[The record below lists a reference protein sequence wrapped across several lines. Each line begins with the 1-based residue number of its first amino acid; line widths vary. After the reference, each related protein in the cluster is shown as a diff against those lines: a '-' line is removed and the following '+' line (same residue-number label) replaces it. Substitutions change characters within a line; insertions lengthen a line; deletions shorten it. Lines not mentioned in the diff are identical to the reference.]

1 MKRKNLMN
9 GSLLNGIVGEMI
21 LILFGIIVVLV
32 VGTVLNIIF
41 AVNEPDDDIRD
52 ENDSFN
58 ENKTKE

>member
-21 LILFGIIVVLV
+21 LILFGIIVVLAI
-32 VGTVLNIIF
+32 GTVLNIIF

>member
-1 MKRKNLMN
+1 ML
-9 GSLLNGIVGEMI
+9 IV
-21 LILFGIIVVLV
+21 FGIIALLTI
-32 VGTVLNIIF
+32 GTVLNVIF

>member
-1 MKRKNLMN
+1 
-9 GSLLNGIVGEMI
+9 MI

-58 ENKTKE
+58 ENKTKERFICASMKLYFVRRYMRN